1 MSESARP
8 RKRAPGGRKPRRRWL
23 WITGAIVVALL
34 IPIAIISVPII
45 THISKGVPV
54 QEDSGQRWPL
64 TATTRGGDER
74 TRTVTVAAAP
84 GGAVLDTG
92 ALAVGQR
99 VVVRGTGFDSTQGIY
114 VAICVI
120 PEDPATKPGPCLGG
134 VPTQKQ
140 QDVAAGTVQ
149 FAPSNWINDDWAWKL
164 FGSRG
169 YDDPATGT
177 FTAYLEVPS
186 PVGEGIDC
194 TESACAIYTRNDHTA
209 LRDRAQDVYLPVGF
223 AG

>member
-1 MSESARP
+1 MSESAGP
-8 RKRAPGGRKPRRRWL
+8 SKRASGGKKPRRRWL
-23 WITGAIVVALL
+23 WITGAVVVALL
-34 IPIAIISVPII
+34 IPIAIIAVPII

-74 TRTVTVAAAP
+74 TRTVTVAAAS
-84 GGAVLDTG
+84 GGAALDTA
-92 ALAVGQR
+92 ALTIGQR
-99 VVVRGTGFDSTQGIY
+99 LVVRGTGFDSAQGIY

-134 VPTQKQ
+134 VPTQTQ

-169 YDDPATGT
+169 YDDAATGT

-186 PVGEGIDC
+186 PIGEGIDC
-194 TESACAIYTRNDHTA
+194 TKSACAIYTRNDHTA